1 LTIARIAFTGHPR
14 CRRLCVLAVGVAVC
28 SIITATAGAGIG
40 ESGGQPF
47 RVVIVDHLSRLE
59 LGRLAKRGA
68 VGLLVPGVG
77 PTTNRR
83 QALAAMLRGAQ
94 LNADLGGV
102 PIGPRLLAASR
113 SPTAPQTSSTIVV
126 ALPASGPPVAN
137 SRRYPIAV
145 LGPGFHG
152 LLRSVTTRIDGLVSI
167 VDIAPT
173 ALGRQR
179 GALTSVRSA
188 DPLARLTTL
197 DHQIHSNN
205 RLKLPA
211 LIIVACA
218 LILLAGVRRQA
229 AIPAILAALVT
240 SIAVGVTQVSS
251 EPLIVC
257 MLLAG
262 TLGGGIAL
270 ERLCQSDR
278 RMLAAITVVL
288 SLHLLLFVV
297 KPEWVA
303 LTPLGPTQNSRFW
316 GVGNQLET
324 LLLAPVLA
332 GALLAG
338 RRYGIAGFVAFS
350 LLTLTLVTDN
360 RLGSDG
366 GGAIVFGIALAFLG
380 MRILRL
386 GVRGFA
392 TSLLL
397 AATVVL
403 AIVASNLHTRAPD
416 HLRSAFAN
424 GPSSL
429 AAVVENRVP
438 LSYLP
443 ALHNWP
449 LTLPLALWFA
459 AALAAALRISDRS
472 ARTLVLAV
480 GLAICTSLLVNDSA
494 AYELAGGV
502 AVLAALAR
510 FAPPA
515 VPLKVPSPVRVAL
528 SRQPVPNEVGPD

>member
-1 LTIARIAFTGHPR
+1 
-14 CRRLCVLAVGVAVC
+14 
-28 SIITATAGAGIG
+28 
-40 ESGGQPF
+40 
-47 RVVIVDHLSRLE
+47 
-59 LGRLAKRGA
+59 
-68 VGLLVPGVG
+68 
-77 PTTNRR
+77 
-83 QALAAMLRGAQ
+83 
-94 LNADLGGV
+94 
-102 PIGPRLLAASR
+102 
-113 SPTAPQTSSTIVV
+113 
-126 ALPASGPPVAN
+126 
-137 SRRYPIAV
+137 
-145 LGPGFHG
+145 
-152 LLRSVTTRIDGLVSI
+152 VTTRIDGLVSI

-188 DPLARLTTL
+188 DPLARLATL
-197 DHQIHSNN
+197 DRQIHSNN
-205 RLKLPA
+205 RLKLAA

-262 TLGGGIAL
+262 TLGGGVAL
-270 ERLCQSDR
+270 ERLCQSDN

-288 SLHLLLFVV
+288 SLHLLLFVF

-366 GGAIVFGIALAFLG
+366 GGAIVFGIALAFVG
-380 MRILRL
+380 MRVLRL

-416 HLRSAFAN
+416 HLRNAFAN
-424 GPSSL
+424 GPSGL
-429 AAVVENRVP
+429 ATVAENRLP

-459 AALAAALRISDRS
+459 VTLAAALRISERS

-510 FAPPA
+510 FVPPA